1 MLAVVVLREGSAQ
14 LQSPVR
20 VENRLASVVDVAWAG
35 SDRLVMLAPNG
46 AEEIQ
51 VYEINLTRATL
62 EPLGGPQLA
71 ERVAAAP
78 GYPTLV
84 QGTDGT
90 LYDNA
95 GTGWRPAYRGS
106 SPAYPGG

>member
-1 MLAVVVLREGSAQ
+1 MRREGAAQ

-20 VENRLASVVDVAWAG
+20 VENRLASVVDVAWAD
-35 SDRLVMLAPNG
+35 SDRLVMLASNG

-51 VYEINLTRATL
+51 AYEIDLTRTTL
-62 EPLGGPQLA
+62 RPVGAPQLA
-71 ERVAAAP
+71 TRIAAAP

-95 GTGWRPAYRGS
+95 GAGWRPAYRGT